1 MRIKLVIAVILAFST
16 TQGALADWR
25 DDNPNKPNGYAASMA
40 RYHYGTP
47 GGDEPANG
55 YRATSIRSR
64 NGLDGYLPPDQD
76 DRWGSRDGDDRENR
90 WGNTS
95 LGRSRGGGLG
105 RHFRQGVQ
113 EGQQMRMQGT
123 QQMRMQQ
130 MQQTRMQ
137 EIQQMRARQMQMQM
151 QPMANQMQYR
161 NFNQAGVPLAG
172 QQRLQAI
179 RNGYANPAIQ
189 QHPIF
194 NYYGQ

>member
-1 MRIKLVIAVILAFST
+1 MRLKYLIALTAICST
-16 TQGALADWR
+16 LSTSALADWR
-25 DDNPNKPNGYAASMA
+25 DDNPNKPKGYAASMA

-64 NGLDGYLPPDQD
+64 NGLDGYLPPENDDNWGSD
-76 DRWGSRDGDDRENR
+76 DRDDR

-95 LGRSRGGGLG
+95 LGRNRGGGLG

-113 EGQQMRMQGT
+113 EGQQMRAQGMQ
-123 QQMRMQQ
+123 QARMQEIEQ
-130 MQQTRMQ
+130 MRMQ
-137 EIQQMRARQMQMQM
+137 EIQQIRAQNAQMQV
-151 QPMANQMQYR
+151 QPMANQ
-161 NFNQAGVPLAG
+161 PLAG
-172 QQRLQAI
+172 RQRLQAI
-179 RNGYANPAIQ
+179 RNGYANPAVQ